1 MTLKRVDKQLKYE
14 NCSYNKNQNNDDIL
28 PNIDKI
34 RCVFFNFF
42 FHPTKSKI
50 KKHSIL
56 AILTFKLDGFSL
68 YSHFQ
73 KIIHYGKRISH

>member
-1 MTLKRVDKQLKYE
+1 MKQLKYE
-14 NCSYNKNQNNDDIL
+14 NCSNNKNQNHDDIL
-28 PNIDKI
+28 PNIDEI
-34 RCVFFNFF
+34 RRIFFYFF
-42 FHPTKSKI
+42 FHTDKSKI

-56 AILTFKLDGFSL
+56 RILTFKLDGFSL